1 MSKGS
6 KRRPENTNKILKS
19 WDRIFKKTPK
29 ISKLADKLLERSLQK
44 SADKLF
50 KKLSLIHI

>member
-50 KKLSLIHI
+50 KKDK